1 MGYFPGGTHIITSIL
16 LHERGGRTVR
26 EGDVAV
32 DAEVRVVYLLE
43 GGLDTRK
50 PGSLK
55 KLEKA
60 RQEFSPGSSRRST
73 TLL

>member
-26 EGDVAV
+26 EDVAV